1 MSAGKMPAEAEEAES
16 VSGVLP
22 MQNAL
27 RKGHL
32 PKSAAMPESNT
43 ITPAGVH
50 FRQRPGER
58 R

>member
-1 MSAGKMPAEAEEAES
+1 MPAEAEEAES

-22 MQNAL
+22 IQNAL